1 MIQAEDAASLQK
13 LTDLSTDIH
22 GEVNS
27 LYDLVFSFVECGR
40 IRQARKILE
49 TPGLRTRPQRINS
62 ACERYR
68 QEGLVLPLEG
78 LMEATK
84 DLNHIDRGEICYSL
98 LLSYI
103 KDVQPDKALGLWTKM
118 QEEDIAPNDQF
129 MRKLGDFL
137 KSQNIDV
144 PFTMPEVKVGN
155 TKQQNKNSVSNPV
168 PAKKQTKD
176 VKPSIVQPIR
186 SVSEGVTAVKVAI
199 KSGDVDQ
206 ILSAKAK
213 LSSNDKLSNTDQSLV
228 VEALV
233 KGVRLREASKLVEE
247 MLSQGNQPISR
258 IFRFYLNKIAASGDV
273 SQITKLSSQISSES
287 KKLLSFDNRT
297 CHAYIVAGKS
307 EQYLKELENAI
318 DQANT
323 DSEIKDVGE
332 KFPRGG
338 AVGILEELPQMCDHF
353 EVIATKYAKK
363 GLLAP
368 MNVLWMHKFISGDE
382 ESAKRLWKDH
392 LAEAPR
398 LMFQRI
404 VHLAREKQDSN
415 LVQRL
420 IDLLKHTKVSAGA
433 IGNAYSSLLD
443 ILSTKNQFD
452 EALKV
457 LDAAIHDVC
466 LENINRTA
474 LLRIKEGAEKTGLK
488 FPHNIPEKSTNGK
501 PNIHDTSSSSA
512 SSSSD
517 DEVTARH

>member
-1 MIQAEDAASLQK
+1 MQK

-68 QEGLVLPLEG
+68 QEGMVLPLEG

-84 DLNHIDRGEICYSL
+84 DLNHIDRGEIYYSL

-103 KDVQPDKALGLWTKM
+103 KDVQPDKAMGLWTKM
-118 QEEDIAPNDQF
+118 QEEDIPPTDQF
-129 MRKLGDFL
+129 MKKLGEFL
-137 KSQNIDV
+137 ISQNMEV
-144 PFTMPEVKVGN
+144 PFTMPEKVKVERAN
-155 TKQQNKNSVSNPV
+155 KTTKTAGTSTTTTPKN
-168 PAKKQTKD
+168 AKKQKE
-176 VKPSIVQPIR
+176 VKAAIVPVVKV
-186 SVSEGVTAVKVAI
+186 VSDGIAAVKVAI

-206 ILSAKAK
+206 ILSAKSK
-213 LSSNDKLSNTDQSLV
+213 LHANDKLSNTDQSLI

-233 KGVRLREASKLVEE
+233 KGDRLQAASKMVDD
-247 MLSQGNQPISR
+247 MLAQGNHPISR
-258 IFRFYLNKIAASGDV
+258 IFRFYLNKLAAAGDV
-273 SQITKLSSQISSES
+273 AQIDKISPHISSEA

-307 EQYLKELENAI
+307 EQYLKGLEDAI

-323 DSEIKDVGE
+323 ESEIKDVGE

-338 AVGILEELPQMCDHF
+338 AVGILEELPQMSDRF
-353 EVIATKYAKK
+353 EIIATKYAKK
-363 GLLAP
+363 GLLSP
-368 MNVLWMHKFISGDE
+368 VNVLWMHHFISGDQQI
-382 ESAKRLWKDH
+382 ADKLWTNH
-392 LAEAPR
+392 LAAAPR

-404 VHLAREKQDSN
+404 VHLAREKQDAS

-457 LDAAIHDVC
+457 LDSAIQDVC

-474 LLRIKEGAEKTGLK
+474 LLRVKEGAEKAGLK
-488 FPHNIPEKSTNGK
+488 FSHNIPEKSATGK

-517 DEVTARH
+517 DEVTSRK